1 MIYVCLYVYWYDVR
15 MYGLC
20 MPVCMYER
28 MYVCMIY
35 VCFCVCRYDVRMYGW
50 CMPVCMYERMYV

>member
-1 MIYVCLYVYWYDVR
+1 MMYECMDGVFLCVCMNVCMYVCLCVCRYDVR

-28 MYVCMIY
+28 M
-35 VCFCVCRYDVRMYGW
+35 
-50 CMPVCMYERMYV
+50 